1 MMVNTNLIKLFS
13 FFLKKLS
20 VIITLSFGNKISSS
34 YFGEMKKKKSADL
47 NPHVS
52 VDCVVFGF
60 NDQKLKVLLI
70 EREKI
75 PRVHL
80 KGHKLKLPGS
90 LISEAEDL
98 DISASRTLKELTG
111 INNIYLKQFGV
122 FSSPGRLAPPEDLSW
137 LRKTSG
143 LVVDRV
149 VTVAYYSLI
158 KIMESNTTE
167 KTIWQPINEVPD
179 LIFDHNVIVNRAL
192 EALRKEIR
200 TEPLCFEL
208 LPKKFTIRQMQ
219 NLYEAILGEK
229 LDNRNFRKKIKPLEF
244 LMPLE
249 EKEKE
254 VNHKPAQLFK
264 FDKRLYEKHRKV
276 VSGFN
281 L

>member
-1 MMVNTNLIKLFS
+1 M
-13 FFLKKLS
+13 KKLKT
-20 VIITLSFGNKISSS
+20 VG
-34 YFGEMKKKKSADL
+34 L

-60 NDQKLKVLLI
+60 NDRKLKVLLI

-75 PRVHL
+75 PL
-80 KGHKLKLPGS
+80 SKIKGHKLKLPGS

-98 DISASRTLKELTG
+98 DISAARTLQELTG
-111 INNIYLKQFGV
+111 LNNIYLKQFSV
-122 FSSPGRLAPPEDLSW
+122 FSNPDRLSPHEDLGW

-143 LVVDRV
+143 LKVDRV

-158 KIMESNTTE
+158 KISESNITE
-167 KTIWQPINEVPD
+167 KTIWVPVDEIPD
-179 LIFDHNVIVNRAL
+179 LIFDHNRIIGKAL
-192 EALRKEIR
+192 DFLRKEIR
-200 TEPLCFEL
+200 TEPVCFEL

-229 LDNRNFRKKIKPLEF
+229 LDNRNFRKKIRPLEF
-244 LMPLE
+244 LLPLN
-249 EKEKE
+249 EKERE
-254 VNHKPAQLFK
+254 VNHKPAQLYK

-276 VSGFN
+276 ASGFD

>member
-1 MMVNTNLIKLFS
+1 M
-13 FFLKKLS
+13 KKLK
-20 VIITLSFGNKISSS
+20 V
-34 YFGEMKKKKSADL
+34 ADL

-52 VDCVVFGF
+52 VDCVIFGF

-70 EREKI
+70 EREKV
-75 PRVHL
+75 PKSKLR
-80 KGHKLKLPGS
+80 GHKLKLPGN
-90 LISEAEDL
+90 LISQIEDL
-98 DISASRTLKELTG
+98 DISAARTLKELTG
-111 INNIYLKQFGV
+111 LNNIFLKQFGV
-122 FSSPGRLAPPEDLSW
+122 FSSPDRLAPVQDLAW

-143 LVVDRV
+143 LKVDRV

-158 KIMESNTTE
+158 KISESNITE
-167 KTIWQPINEVPD
+167 KTIWQPVYEVPD
-179 LIFDHNVIVNRAL
+179 LIFDHNRIVRIAL

-200 TEPLCFEL
+200 TEPVCFEL

-244 LMPLE
+244 LVQLE

-254 VNHKPAQLFK
+254 VNHKPARLYK

-276 VSGFN
+276 ISGFN

>member
-1 MMVNTNLIKLFS
+1 
-13 FFLKKLS
+13 
-20 VIITLSFGNKISSS
+20 
-34 YFGEMKKKKSADL
+34 MKKKTETSL

-70 EREKI
+70 EREKV
-75 PRVHL
+75 PKSHL
-80 KGHKLKLPGS
+80 RGHKLKLPGN
-90 LISEAEDL
+90 LISEIEELDL
-98 DISASRTLKELTG
+98 SATRTLKELTG
-111 INNIYLKQFGV
+111 LNNIFLKQFGV
-122 FSSPGRLAPPEDLSW
+122 FSSPNRLSPPEDLNW

-143 LVVDRV
+143 LLVERV

-158 KIMESNTTE
+158 KISESNTTDR
-167 KTIWQPINEVPD
+167 TIWHTVNELPE
-179 LIFDHNVIVNRAL
+179 LIFDHNLIVHKAL

-200 TEPLCFEL
+200 TEPVCFEL

-219 NLYEAILGEK
+219 NLYEAILGER

-244 LMPLE
+244 LTPLS

-254 VNHKPAQLFK
+254 VNHKPAQLYK

-276 VSGFN
+276 ISGFN